1 MSLLVVVGC
10 LSNQFWGCSSEGGG
24 QGGDSVGATSQ
35 GNSSTS
41 AADGVS
47 SAYLPEGAVTP
58 SDETIATGTYSPLS
72 RPLYVYVSKKSLS
85 KPAVVTFLDYY
96 VSDES
101 QQLIPKV
108 GYVPLPAAQL
118 QESRGRF
125 QQALQEAGVAIPTGE
140 IEGEVVVDGSSTVAP
155 LSSAVTEKLAGV
167 HRKLRASVGT
177 SGTGGGF
184 DKFSR
189 GEIDIS
195 DASRPIKD
203 AEKEACAAAGIEYIE
218 LKVAIDGLTVVV
230 NHDNDWI
237 DGLTVAQL
245 KQIWEP
251 DSSIKKWSD
260 VNPEWPVEEI
270 VLFGPD
276 RQSGTFDYFTEVVC
290 GKAQLSRDDYQPAV
304 NDNVLVNGVA
314 GEKYSLGYFGYAYF
328 LKNKDRLKAL
338 AIAK

>member
-1 MSLLVVVGC
+1 
-10 LSNQFWGCSSEGGG
+10 
-24 QGGDSVGATSQ
+24 
-35 GNSSTS
+35 
-41 AADGVS
+41 
-47 SAYLPEGAVTP
+47 
-58 SDETIATGTYSPLS
+58 
-72 RPLYVYVSKKSLS
+72 VSKKSHS
-85 KPAVVTFLDYY
+85 KAGVVTFLDYY
-96 VSDES
+96 LSEEA
-101 QQLIPKV
+101 QQLIMKV
-108 GYVPLPAAQL
+108 GYVPLPADQL
-118 QESRGRF
+118 QESRERF
-125 QQALQEAGVAIPTGE
+125 QQSLQEAGVAIPTGE
-140 IEGEVVVDGSSTVAP
+140 IEGDVVVDGSSTVAP

-177 SGTGGGF
+177 HGTGGGF

-195 DASRPIKD
+195 DASRPIK
-203 AEKEACAAAGIEYIE
+203 EVERQACAAAGIEYIE

-251 DSSIKKWSD
+251 ESSIKKWSD
-260 VNPEWPVEEI
+260 VNPEWPAEEI